1 MLESRDYRD
10 FEERLRNIKEKIEK
24 ADKLSESLSTN
35 RKEYREFARQINID
49 FSVLETA
56 FKFYDSALL
65 IDIYTFCEQLLKRF
79 IYNVLNAERDELD
92 NKHVYKFINSM
103 LPEDKFSPDVKVK
116 SIDSQ
121 LKKYLFMDGNE
132 IDKISLLKM
141 PQNKVLFQSYD
152 KLIEHRH
159 AYAHKGENSGFN
171 LTLIKDGFEV
181 AEFIL
186 NEVININNYFSDR
199 VKFQKIIE
207 EIRIEQKKLEE
218 KPENYKTRQSINAM
232 AKKIKDQSI
241 TGTFILKKMNIDSK
255 VLQNLNDSLIKL
267 SEMDLRRK
275 REIILREIKENKL

>member
-121 LKKYLFMDGNE
+121 FKKYLFMDGNE

-152 KLIEHRH
+152 KLIAHRH
-159 AYAHKGENSGFN
+159 AYAHNGNNFGFD
-171 LTLIKDGFEV
+171 LGLIKDGVIV

-207 EIRIEQKKLEE
+207 VIRKEQKKLKE
-218 KPENYKTRQSINAM
+218 KPENYITKKSINAIS
-232 AKKIKDQSI
+232 KKIKKQAINGMSI
-241 TGTFILKKMNIDSK
+241 LNKMNVDSML
-255 VLQNLNDSLIKL
+255 LQNLNESLESL
-267 SEMDLRRK
+267 SKMDLRQK
-275 REIILREIKENKL
+275 VESILSILENNKI